1 MTDIKNIRAQFPIY
15 DHNQKLVYLDSSAT
29 SLKPL
34 LVLNKMEEY
43 YREYGVNIHRGV
55 YALSYRATEEY
66 DLAREKVAKFINA
79 DFSEVIFTKN
89 TSDSLNYVA
98 LTYGET
104 HLQAG
109 DVVLTSELE
118 HHSSFLPWMKLC
130 ERKQAILKYI
140 PLDENGRIT
149 VENFR
154 LALDEK
160 VKVVALTY
168 VSNVMGYVTPI
179 KEIIKLAHVKNA
191 MVVVDA
197 AQAVPHFP
205 VDVKDLD
212 CDFLAFSGHKMFG
225 PTGIGVLFGKAS
237 ILKKMQPLQYGGDMN
252 DNVSKEAVDI
262 KDIPYCFEAGTPM
275 IAEALGLGA
284 AVDFINS
291 IGYPTIISHEKALHE
306 YALKQLKA
314 VKGITLYNP
323 TADLGIM
330 TFNVE
335 GVHPHDAATIFDA
348 DDIALRAGHHCAQL
362 VSQWLKCSGTLRAS
376 LYVYNNQADV
386 DRFVT
391 TLKKTVAF
399 FQQLEG
405 ASHE

>member
-15 DHNQKLVYLDSSAT
+15 DHNPDLVYLDNSAT

-34 LVLNKMEEY
+34 SVLNKMEEY

-89 TSDSLNYVA
+89 ATDGLNFVA
-98 LTYGET
+98 LAYGET

-118 HHSSFLPWMKLC
+118 HHSSFLPWLKLC
-130 ERKQAILKYI
+130 ERKRAVLRYV

-179 KEIIKLAHVKNA
+179 KEIIKLAHFQNA

-197 AQAVPHFP
+197 AQAVPHFF

-225 PTGIGVLFGKAS
+225 PTGIGVLYGKAA
-237 ILKKMQPLQYGGDMN
+237 ILKRMPPLQYGGDMN
-252 DNVSKEAVDI
+252 ENVTKEAVDI
-262 KDIPYCFEAGTPM
+262 KEIPYCFEAGTPM

-284 AVDFINS
+284 AVDFIGK
-291 IGYPTIISHEKALHE
+291 IGYENIIRHEKALHE
-306 YALKQLKA
+306 YALKKLKN

-323 TADLGIM
+323 SADLGIM

-376 LYVYNNQADV
+376 LYVYNTQADV
-386 DRFVT
+386 DRFVA

>member
-1 MTDIKNIRAQFPIY
+1 MTDFEKVRAQFPIY
-15 DHNQKLVYLDSSAT
+15 DHNPDLVYLDSSAT

-34 LVLNKMEEY
+34 AVLNKMEEY

-55 YALSYRATEEY
+55 YALSYQATEEY
-66 DLAREKVAKFINA
+66 ALAREKVAKFINA

-89 TSDSLNYVA
+89 TTDGLNFVA
-98 LTYGET
+98 LTYGEN

-118 HHSSFLPWMKLC
+118 HHSSFLPWLKLC
-130 ERKQAILKYI
+130 ERKQAILKYV

-149 VENFR
+149 LENFR
-154 LALDEK
+154 FALDEK
-160 VKVVALTY
+160 VKVVALTH

-179 KEIIKLAHVKNA
+179 KEIIRLAHSQNA

-225 PTGIGVLFGKAS
+225 PTGIGALFGKKA
-237 ILKKMQPLQYGGDMN
+237 ILQKLPPLQYGGDMN
-252 DNVSKEAVDI
+252 DNVTKETVDI

-275 IAEALGLGA
+275 IAEALGLGS
-284 AVDFINS
+284 AVDFIGK
-291 IGYPTIISHEKALHE
+291 IGYENIIRHEKELHE
-306 YALKQLKA
+306 YALKKLKM
-314 VKGITLYNP
+314 VSGITLYNP

-335 GVHPHDAATIFDA
+335 GVHPHDAATIFDT
-348 DDIALRAGHHCAQL
+348 DGIALRAGHHCAQL

-376 LYVYNNQADV
+376 LYVYNTKTDV

-391 TLKKTVAF
+391 SLRKTVAF
-399 FQQLEG
+399 FQKLDG